1 MNQNEYLDFIRAT
14 LARDGLKVAD
24 AANKKALELKKIS
37 IYQYLAAA
45 RILAAEIIAR

>member
-1 MNQNEYLDFIRAT
+1 MSQKEYLDFIRAT

-24 AANKKALELKKIS
+24 AANKKALELKKINVEL
-37 IYQYLAAA
+37 YLAAA